1 MWLGSFAFNR
11 SIGTRISRFK
21 INYTISKVEW
31 FEIDAWRMCLDNTF
45 FEPCFI
51 LIWLT
56 HLVPEAPHTDF
67 SASPLMIWRPIW
79 YLILSIYTWLSQ
91 IKHGKHEAE
100 FSLDWTFSKTDV
112 WLSIDFKSKN
122 LMKFHQ
128 MLLFGSPMIHWM
140 MYFLLRR
147 LVVYVSDEAFEDVS
161 SEEIYIV
168 LALLL
173 FKKDKIFRLALSTFF
188 RIFVDALLF

>member
-1 MWLGSFAFNR
+1 
-11 SIGTRISRFK
+11 
-21 INYTISKVEW
+21 
-31 FEIDAWRMCLDNTF
+31 
-45 FEPCFI
+45 
-51 LIWLT
+51 
-56 HLVPEAPHTDF
+56 
-67 SASPLMIWRPIW
+67 
-79 YLILSIYTWLSQ
+79 
-91 IKHGKHEAE
+91 
-100 FSLDWTFSKTDV
+100 
-112 WLSIDFKSKN
+112 
-122 LMKFHQ
+122 
-128 MLLFGSPMIHWM
+128 MIHWM